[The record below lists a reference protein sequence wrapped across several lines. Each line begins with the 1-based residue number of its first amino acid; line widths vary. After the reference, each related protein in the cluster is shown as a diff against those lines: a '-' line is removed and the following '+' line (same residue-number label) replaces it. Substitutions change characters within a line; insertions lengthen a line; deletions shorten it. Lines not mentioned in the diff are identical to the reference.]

1 MSAPRLTVYVAHHR
15 SPVAP
20 LPEPPPYLAVCNV
33 RPDGSRPPGFTAYDD
48 EGGLPH
54 SNAAYNELSVL
65 HRLHERAATEL
76 VGLSHYRR
84 TLLARRPTGRRG
96 EQPGSVHVRGWDW
109 RHPERWAGDEAA
121 LAAAMDGLDWATPRP
136 FDVRRAGYRSLWE
149 HFAGNH
155 EEELLRRA
163 DGAVR
168 AQHPDLEPLG
178 EYLRRE
184 TATPLY
190 NVFLGRRE
198 VLHRYG
204 AFLWPVLAACA
215 PGLELGDYQGRWA
228 GFVAER
234 LHGYW
239 LAKVARPSGVRV
251 GALPLGLL
259 DVALPPRR
267 QRLTGIVPA
276 PVSLA
281 LVRGSRWSQ
290 SVLGTRLGR

>member
-1 MSAPRLTVYVAHHR
+1 MSAARLTVYVAYH
-15 SPVAP
+15 STPVAP
-20 LPEPPPYLAVCNV
+20 VPERPPYLAVCNV

-48 EGGLPH
+48 EGGLPD

-65 HRLHERAATEL
+65 HRLQERADTEL

-84 TLLARRPTGRRG
+84 TLLARPPTGRRG
-96 EQPGSVHVRGWDW
+96 EQPGTVHVRGWDW
-109 RHPERWAGDEAA
+109 RHPEGRGGDEAA
-121 LAAAMDGLDWATPRP
+121 LVAAMDGLDWATPRP
-136 FDVRRAGYRSLWE
+136 FDVRRAGCRSLWE

-155 EEELLRRA
+155 PEELLRRA

-168 AQHPDLEPLG
+168 AQHPDLEPL
-178 EYLRRE
+178 EDYLRRE
-184 TATPLY
+184 TETPLY

-198 VLHRYG
+198 LLHRYG
-204 AFLWPVLAACA
+204 AFLWPVLAAC
-215 PGLELGDYQGRWA
+215 GSEVELELELGGYQGRWA

-239 LAKVARPSGVRV
+239 LAQLARPAGVRV

-267 QRLTGIVPA
+267 QRLTGILPA

-281 LVRGSRWSQ
+281 LLRGSRVVRGQ
-290 SVLGTRLGR
+290 P